1 MSPRA
6 AAPAERFLR
15 ELTAEIERQI
25 EPVVREYVSARGS
38 VDPLGDPAALARR
51 MVALVPEPSA
61 WNEVLGPFYATRGA
75 TTALGGISRQALGE
89 RRSRRTIVAL
99 RTADDEWVYPLFQ
112 FDDGEVLAGIAE
124 TWQALDGVD
133 DWTAASLLVTPQRA
147 LRGSSVV
154 QWLRAGEP
162 AAAVV
167 AVLGR
172 VRARLAR

>member
-6 AAPAERFLR
+6 AATAERFLR
-15 ELTAEIERQI
+15 ALTAEIERQI
-25 EPVVREYVSARGS
+25 EPVVREYVNERGS
-38 VDPLGDPAALARR
+38 VEPLGDPATLARR

-89 RRSRRTIVAL
+89 RRARRTIVAL
-99 RTADDEWVYPLFQ
+99 RTADDDWVYPLFQ
-112 FDDGEVLAGIAE
+112 FDGGEVLPGLAE
-124 TWQALDGVD
+124 AWQALDGVD
-133 DWTAASLLVTPQRA
+133 DWTAAALLVTPQRA

-162 AAAVV
+162 IDGAIALLERA
-167 AVLGR
+167 
-172 VRARLAR
+172 RARLTR